1 MKKLALLLLLAS
13 VTACAELGPFR
24 AKPYL
29 QMGDNPSNVSG
40 LALLWQTADTDADWL
55 VEVKTAGPSKWRK
68 MEAPGFRRVAV
79 RGIDAH
85 RVYHA
90 GLKGL
95 KAGEEFDYRVSM
107 AGAQVFSSHARA
119 RKSAGQD
126 FRFAVFGD
134 CAQDTAPQR
143 AVAYQTYL
151 AKPDFVL
158 IPGDIVYSRGQVS
171 EYMVKY
177 FPVYNPDGA
186 SEAGGAPLLRST
198 LFVAA
203 PGNHDVAAPDFQKYP
218 DGLAYYYYWSQ
229 PLNGPLKTIG
239 APGTPILLGGDDDKN
254 AFLAAAG
261 ATYPGMANFSFDYGN
276 SHWTVL
282 DSNKNVDWTDPALRK
297 WVENDLKSAQSATW
311 RFVTFHHPGFNSAIT
326 HLKDQWMRGMSDV
339 FEKYGVSV
347 VFSGHVHNYQRSFP
361 LTFVSKPGGYN
372 QATGELEGEWT
383 LDKKYDGK
391 VNTKPKGIVYLVTG
405 AGGAKLYNPEQETQ
419 PDGWLPFTSKLIST
433 INSFTVVDVK
443 GKQLTIRQIGA
454 NGDEL
459 DRFVI
464 TQ

>member
-1 MKKLALLLLLAS
+1 MKKLALFVLFAALGQS
-13 VTACAELGPFR
+13 AELGPFR

-29 QMGDNPSNVSG
+29 QMGNNPSKVSE
-40 LALLWQTADTDADWL
+40 LALLWQTADTDASWM
-55 VEVKTAGPSKWRK
+55 VEVKAAGASNWRK
-68 MEAPGFRRVAV
+68 EEAPAFQRVAV

-90 GLKGL
+90 TLKGL
-95 KAGEEFDYRVSM
+95 KAGEEFDYRVSL
-107 AGAQVFSSHARA
+107 AGAAVFSSRARA

-158 IPGDIVYSRGQVS
+158 IPGDIVYSRGLVS

-177 FPVYNPDGA
+177 FPVYNADEA
-186 SEAGGAPLLRST
+186 SNTGGAPLLRST

-203 PGNHDVAAPDFQKYP
+203 PGNHDISVPNVGMFPDA
-218 DGLAYYYYWSQ
+218 LAYYYYWSQ

-239 APGTPILLGGDDDKN
+239 APSTPVLVGGDDDKN

-261 ATYPGMANFSFDYGN
+261 ATYPAMANFSFDYGN
-276 SHWTVL
+276 AHWTVL
-282 DSNKNVDWTDPALRK
+282 DSNKNVDWTGAALRK
-297 WVENDLKSAQSATW
+297 WVEDDLKSAHSSTW
-311 RFVTFHHPGFNSAIT
+311 RFVTFHHPGFNSSVA
-326 HLKDQWMRGMSDV
+326 HFKDQWMRGLADL
-339 FEKYGVSV
+339 FEKYKVSV
-347 VFSGHVHNYQRSFP
+347 VFSGHVHNYQRSLP
-361 LTFVSKPGGYN
+361 LTFVSKPDGFN
-372 QATGELEGEWT
+372 KTTGELAGEWT
-383 LDKKYDGK
+383 LDKQYDGK
-391 VNTKPKGIVYLVTG
+391 QNTKPKGVIYLVTG
-405 AGGAKLYNPEQETQ
+405 AGGAKLYNPEQETV
-419 PDGWLPFTSKLIST
+419 PSGWQTFTSKFVST
-433 INSFTVVDVK
+433 TNSLTVVDVK
-443 GKQLTIRQIGA
+443 GKQLTIKQIGA

>member
-1 MKKLALLLLLAS
+1 MKKLALVLLLAS
-13 VTACAELGPFR
+13 LCIYAESGPFR

-29 QMGDNPSNVSG
+29 QLGDNPSKMSE
-40 LALLWQTADTDADWL
+40 LALLWQTADTDAAWL
-55 VEVKTAGPSKWRK
+55 VEVKSASSSKWQK
-68 MEAPGFRRVAV
+68 MDGPAFRRVAV
-79 RGIDAH
+79 RGIEAH
-85 RVYHA
+85 RVYQA
-90 GLKGL
+90 DLKGL
-95 KAGEEFDYRVSM
+95 KHGEEFEYRLSI
-107 AGAQVFSSHARA
+107 AGAQVFSARGRA

-134 CAQDTAPQR
+134 CAQDTLPQR

-158 IPGDIVYSRGQVS
+158 IPGDIVYARGQVS

-177 FPVYNPDGA
+177 FPVYNADEP
-186 SEAGGAPLLRST
+186 SETVGAPLLRST

-203 PGNHDVAAPDFQKYP
+203 PGNHDIASPDLQKYP

-239 APGTPILLGGDDDKN
+239 SPSTPILVGGDDDKK

-261 ATYPGMANFSFDYGN
+261 AAYPAMANFSFDYGN
-276 SHWTVL
+276 AHWTML

-297 WVENDLKSAQSATW
+297 WLENDLKSAQSATW
-311 RFVTFHHPGFNSAIT
+311 RFVSFHHPGFNSSRS
-326 HLKDQWMRGMSDV
+326 HFKDQWMRGLADV
-339 FEKYGVSV
+339 FEKYKVTV
-347 VFSGHVHNYQRSFP
+347 VFNGHVHNYQRSFP
-361 LTFVSKPGGYN
+361 LSFVSKPGGFN
-372 QATGELEGEWT
+372 KTTGELDGDWT
-383 LDKKYDGK
+383 LDKNYDGK
-391 VNTKPKGIVYLVTG
+391 VNTKPKGVIYMVTG
-405 AGGAKLYNPEQETQ
+405 AGGAKLYNPEQQTQ
-419 PDGWLPFTSKLIST
+419 PDGWQSFTSKFIST
-433 INSFTVVDVK
+433 TNSFTIVDVK
-443 GKQLTIRQIGA
+443 GKQLTVKQIGA